1 MSPAETESGSAT
13 IAPAAQHG
21 SQLLPIGFLGAYITL
36 STMAMDGVRLLDQ
49 GRPGLAVGYRVA
61 TLLVGQMAEVWG
73 RSLGP
78 LRWLGG
84 EMQLNREAMLLR
96 I

>member
-1 MSPAETESGSAT
+1 MACGC
-13 IAPAAQHG
+13 
-21 SQLLPIGFLGAYITL
+21 
-36 STMAMDGVRLLDQ
+36 STRA
-49 GRPGLAVGYRVA
+49 GRGLAVGYRVA

>member
-1 MSPAETESGSAT
+1 
-13 IAPAAQHG
+13 
-21 SQLLPIGFLGAYITL
+21 
-36 STMAMDGVRLLDQ
+36 MAMDGVRLLDQ

-61 TLLVGQMAEVWG
+61 TLLVRQMAEVWG

>member
-1 MSPAETESGSAT
+1 
-13 IAPAAQHG
+13 
-21 SQLLPIGFLGAYITL
+21 
-36 STMAMDGVRLLDQ
+36 
-49 GRPGLAVGYRVA
+49 VA

-73 RSLGP
+73 RSLRP
-78 LRWLGG
+78 LRWLRG